1 MRLLNSFHLISFSF
15 ILIFIS
21 IIEFGLIS
29 PKIILSFRNA
39 TIGLI
44 LIAMIISVYFA
55 RSKPFV
61 LLFLPLFFMFYMFYP
76 ALLGLDGGN
85 YSFWYISPITFSL
98 GFLLIGILQERGLF
112 CFYGVSKVLIIVV
125 FLCISYY
132 LVATF
137 SVELRASLDTSIINF
152 DISPL
157 IKLNDFSFLISI
169 VSVIFVTL
177 ITLLFFSSTIE
188 KSQIWVLPSLL
199 IPAYFFQNQHSFVLF
214 CALSAALII
223 LALIKDAYTMSY
235 IDTLTGIPGRRAM
248 EEAFLKLG
256 STYCIAMADIDFFK
270 KFNDKYGHDVGD
282 DVLKLVAEQLKEVK
296 GGGKAFRYGGEEFTI
311 IFPNKTSQEALPY
324 LEEVR
329 ESIANRGFTIRDEKR
344 PEKIPEIKV
353 KPKKANI
360 VKLTISIGVAS
371 TTKNKKSP
379 KDVLK
384 MSDNALYKAKEAGR
398 NCVK

>member
-1 MRLLNSFHLISFSF
+1 MRLLNSFHLISLTL
-15 ILIFIS
+15 ILICVS
-21 IIEFGLIS
+21 IIEFGLLS
-29 PKIILSFRNA
+29 AKIILSFRDA

-44 LIAMIISVYFA
+44 LIAMIISVFFA

-76 ALLGLDGGN
+76 SLLGLDGGN
-85 YSFWYISPITFSL
+85 YSFWYISPIAFSL
-98 GFLLIGILQERGLF
+98 GFLLIGTLQERGLF
-112 CFYGVSKVLIIVV
+112 SFYGLSKVLIIVV
-125 FLCISYY
+125 FLLIIYY

-137 SVELRASLDTSIINF
+137 SVELRVALNTSIINF

-157 IKLNDFSFLISI
+157 SKLNDFSFLISI

-177 ITLLFFSSTIE
+177 TSLLFFSSTIE
-188 KSQIWVLPSLL
+188 KAPLWVLISLL

-214 CALSAALII
+214 CALSAVLII
-223 LALIKDAYTMSY
+223 FALIKDAYTMSY
-235 IDTLTGIPGRRAM
+235 IDTLTGIPGRHAL

-256 STYCIAMADIDFFK
+256 STYCIAMADIDCFK

-282 DVLKLVAEQLKEVK
+282 DALKLVAEQLKEVK
-296 GGGKAFRYGGEEFTI
+296 GGGEAFRYGGEEFTI
-311 IFPNKTSQEALPY
+311 LFPNKTAKEALPY

-329 ESIANRGFTIRDEKR
+329 ESITKRGFTLRSNDR
-344 PEKIPEIKV
+344 PEKNPEIK
-353 KPKKANI
+353 A
-360 VKLTISIGVAS
+360 KLTISIGLAS
-371 TTKNKKSP
+371 ATKDKKSP

-398 NCVK
+398 NCVKSS